1 MQKTQRTIVL
11 ASGNQ
16 GKLQELKTILAD
28 LQVNLI
34 PQADTSAYQVEETG
48 TTFVEN
54 AIIKARHASSV
65 SGLPVI
71 ADDSGLVVA
80 KLGGE
85 PGVNTARYAGI
96 DSDSTNNMEKLLD
109 KLSELPTLQHRVAS
123 FVCVL
128 VYMRSATDPLPVIA
142 MGQWHGAIAHE
153 PRGEGGFG
161 YDPVFWDFSH
171 KMTAAQMSGDLK
183 ASLSHR
189 GKAGQIL
196 KEKLKNLC
204 QF

>member
-1 MQKTQRTIVL
+1 MQKTQQTIVL

-16 GKLQELKTILAD
+16 GKLQELKAILAD

-34 PQADTSAYQVEETG
+34 PQADTQAYQVEETG
-48 TTFVEN
+48 TTFIEN

-65 SGLPVI
+65 SGLPAI

-80 KLGGE
+80 KLNGE

-96 DSDSTNNMEKLLD
+96 DSGSKNNMEKLLSE
-109 KLSELPTLQHRVAS
+109 LSEFPTLQHRQAS

-128 VYMRSATDPLPVIA
+128 VYMRSAIDPLPVIA
-142 MGQWHGAIAHE
+142 MGQWHGAIALE
-153 PRGEGGFG
+153 PIGEGGFG

-171 KMTAAQMSGDLK
+171 NMTAAQMSSDLK

-189 GKAGQIL
+189 GRAGQRL
-196 KEKLKNLC
+196 KVQLMNLC
-204 QF
+204 